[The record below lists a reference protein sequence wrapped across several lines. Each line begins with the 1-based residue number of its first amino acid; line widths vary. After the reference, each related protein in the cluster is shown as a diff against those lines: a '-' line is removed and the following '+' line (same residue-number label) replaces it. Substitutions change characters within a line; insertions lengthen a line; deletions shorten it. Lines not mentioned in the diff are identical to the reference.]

1 MVELQQSQKTDGQN
15 RSVII
20 GTRGSDLALAQAR
33 EVRERLLASPLGHS
47 GALDVTI
54 EVISTKGDRIT
65 DRPLSEIGGKGLF
78 TEEIEE
84 RLSDGRIDIAVHSSK
99 DMPTL
104 LPAGLHLSCFLP
116 REAPEDA
123 FISHKVKQLADLP
136 QGAVVGT
143 SSLRRKAL
151 LLRLR
156 PDLNIVEFR
165 GNVQT
170 RLRKLEEGVAD
181 ATLLAAAG
189 LNRLGMTHVISSKF
203 SVTDFP
209 PAPGQGAICI
219 ESRIGDERI
228 NRLLAGINDPD
239 TQTALMV
246 ERAFLRQL
254 DGSCRT
260 PLAGHAVVENGRVRF
275 HGMILSADGAICH
288 QETGEDEIAKAER
301 MAVQIAVNLRT
312 IAGDDFFDDWKT
324 GA

>member
-1 MVELQQSQKTDGQN
+1 MQSI
-15 RSVII
+15 RI
-20 GTRGSDLALAQAR
+20 GTRGSDLALAQAH
-33 EVRERLLASPLGHS
+33 EVRDRLIAAHGQSPS
-47 GALDVTI
+47 GVPEIHID
-54 EVISTKGDRIT
+54 VISTMGDRVT

-84 RLSDGRIDIAVHSSK
+84 RLADGRIDIAVHSSK
-99 DMPTL
+99 DMPTR
-104 LPAGLHLSCFLP
+104 LPDGLELSCFLP

-123 FISHKVKQLADLP
+123 FVSTKARTLDDLP
-136 QGAVVGT
+136 LGAVIGS

-156 PDLNIVEFR
+156 PDLTIVEFR

-189 LNRLGMTHVISSKF
+189 LNRLNMQHVIASTF
-203 SVTDFP
+203 SVADFP

-219 ESRIGDERI
+219 ESRSGDARVAAMLEPI
-228 NRLLAGINDPD
+228 NHRE
-239 TQTALMV
+239 TAIALGT

-260 PLAGHAVVENGRVRF
+260 PLAGHAKVDGDRVAF
-275 HGMILSADGAICH
+275 HGMILSPDGKTWFEARDTSTINDCE
-288 QETGEDEIAKAER
+288 Q
-301 MAVQIAVNLRT
+301 MAVRVADELRAR
-312 IAGDDFFDDWKT
+312 AGAGFFEDWMQS
-324 GA
+324 G